1 MNTRSLGKSGIR
13 VSEIGF
19 GAWGIGGRTPG
30 ATSYGDTDDAV
41 SLRALE
47 VAFEA
52 GITFFDTAN
61 VYGDGHSETL
71 LGQAFG
77 RRRASVVLSTKA
89 GCDDYQGPLD
99 FSPAALT
106 RSLDG
111 SLKRLGTDYVDLL
124 MLHDPKPD
132 EAGLDETFAELD
144 RLRRDG
150 KARAVGVSVRT
161 PEDGGAF
168 LQRFAINAI
177 QVNLN
182 LLDQRAVDLGT
193 LDAAADAG
201 CSIVARTP
209 LCFGFLAERLDESAT
224 FDEADH
230 RSRWPAAQTQRWRD
244 GRRLFAEALAH
255 GGEQSVA
262 VGALRFCLSFAGVAT
277 VIPGILTPEEAR
289 ENARA
294 SDLGPL
300 SDAVLAEVR
309 RLNAEHAFFV
319 ERPNDRLAMADK

>member
-1 MNTRSLGKSGIR
+1 MRTRSLGKSGIR

-30 ATSYGDTDDAV
+30 ATSYGDTDDRV
-41 SLRALE
+41 SLSALE
-47 VAFEA
+47 AAFEA

-71 LGQAFG
+71 LGQVFR
-77 RRRASVVLSTKA
+77 RRRAAVVLSTKA

-111 SLKRLGTDYVDLL
+111 SLRRLGTDHVDLL

-132 EAGLDETFAELD
+132 ETGLDETFGHLD
-144 RLRRDG
+144 RLRSEG
-150 KARAVGVSVRT
+150 KTRAIGVSLRA

-168 LQRFAINAI
+168 LRRFAIDAI

-193 LDAAADAG
+193 LDAARAQG
-201 CSIVARTP
+201 CSVVARTP
-209 LCFGFLAERLDESAT
+209 LCFGFLSDRLDESAA

-230 RSRWPAAQTQRWRD
+230 RSRWPNAQIKRWRD
-244 GRRLFAEALAH
+244 GRRLFAETLGGDQSMALL
-255 GGEQSVA
+255 
-262 VGALRFCLSFAGVAT
+262 ALRFCLSFDGVAT
-277 VIPGILTPEEAR
+277 VIPGILTPGEAR

-300 SDAVLAEVR
+300 STEELAEAR

-319 ERPNDRLAMADK
+319 ERPSVRLAMADK

>member
-1 MNTRSLGKSGIR
+1 MEYRSLGNSGIR

-30 ATSYGDTDDAV
+30 ATSYGETDDGV

-71 LGQAFG
+71 LGQVF
-77 RRRASVVLSTKA
+77 RRRRDQVVLSTKA
-89 GCDDYQGPLD
+89 GCDDYQAPLD

-111 SLKRLGTDYVDLL
+111 SLGRLGTDYVDVL

-132 EAGLDETFAELD
+132 EAALDETFAQLD
-144 RLRRDG
+144 RLKRDG
-150 KARAVGVSVRT
+150 KTRAIGVSLRS
-161 PEDGGAF
+161 PEDASAF
-168 LQRFAINAI
+168 LRRFEVDAI

-182 LLDQRAVDLGT
+182 LLDQRVVDLGI
-193 LDAAADAG
+193 LDVAGTAG

-209 LCFGFLAERLDESAT
+209 LCFGFLSDRLDESAT

-230 RSRWPAAQTQRWRD
+230 RSRWSDLQIERWRD
-244 GRRLFAEALAH
+244 GRRLFTQALAPD
-255 GGEQSVA
+255 GGPSIAVA
-262 VGALRFCLSFAGVAT
+262 ALRFCLSFESVAT
-277 VIPGILTPEEAR
+277 VIPGIMTPEEAR

-300 SDAVLAEVR
+300 SDDDLAEVR
-309 RLNAEHAFFV
+309 RLNAQHAFFV
-319 ERPNDRLAMADK
+319 ERPSARLAMADK

>member
-1 MNTRSLGKSGIR
+1 MRTRSLGKSGIR

-30 ATSYGDTDDAV
+30 ATSYGDTNDQI

-47 VAFEA
+47 AAFEA

-89 GCDDYQGPLD
+89 GCDDYQTPLD

-106 RSLDG
+106 RSLEG

-132 EAGLDETFAELD
+132 EAGLDETFAQLD
-144 RLRRDG
+144 RLKRDG
-150 KARAVGVSVRT
+150 KTRAIGVSIRT
-161 PEDGGAF
+161 PEDTIAF
-168 LQRFAINAI
+168 LQRFAFDAI

-182 LLDQRAVDLGT
+182 LLDQRAVDVGIFE
-193 LDAAADAG
+193 AVRAVG
-201 CSIVARTP
+201 CSVVARTP
-209 LCFGFLAERLDESAT
+209 LCFGFLADHLDESVT

-230 RSRWPAAQTQRWRD
+230 RSRWPDAQTQRWRD
-244 GRRLFAEALAH
+244 GRRIFAAALAQ

-262 VGALRFCLSFAGVAT
+262 QAALRFCLSFEDVAA
-277 VIPGILTPEEAR
+277 VIPGILTPEEAL

-300 SDAVLAEVR
+300 STEELAEVR